1 MQQSPLASAITCPV
15 CKSDLM
21 VVTDPES
28 GEDICKKCGMI
39 VSEKVL
45 GIINKS
51 ELSYTPGAAGI
62 NYRYSSRNG
71 NRTSLARHDMGLS
84 TVIGKTNRDASGKI
98 IDAAMHTTM
107 QRLRTWD
114 SRAYVRTYSDR
125 SLIHAMNELD
135 MLKDKLALPDA
146 VVETAAYIYRKAHNK
161 RLTRGRTISGLVA
174 ASAYVACRE
183 MDTPRT
189 LKDIA
194 IASNINRKRIAK
206 GCRLLVSQLDIKVP
220 LVDQIKCIVKVAN
233 NANLSEKTKRRAIN
247 IMAKAAENEISAGK
261 NPMGLAATVLYISC
275 IKTGESI
282 SQKEISNVA
291 GITEVTLRNRVKELI
306 SKPELLE
313 VKI

>member
-1 MQQSPLASAITCPV
+1 MQRSPLPSAIICPV

-21 VVTDPES
+21 LVTDPES
-28 GEDICKKCGMI
+28 GEDICKECGMI
-39 VSEKVL
+39 VSDEVQD
-45 GIINKS
+45 IINKS
-51 ELSYTPGAAGI
+51 ELGYMSGAARI
-62 NYRYSSRNG
+62 NYKYSSRTWSS
-71 NRTSLARHDMGLS
+71 TSLARHDMGLS
-84 TVIGKTNRDASGKI
+84 TVIGKTNRDAAGKM

-107 QRLRTWD
+107 QRLRIWD
-114 SRAYVRTYSDR
+114 SRANVCAYSDR

-146 VVETAAYIYRKAHNK
+146 VVETAAYIYRKAHSK

-183 MDTPRT
+183 METPRT

-194 IASNINRKRIAK
+194 IASNIKRKRVAK
-206 GCRLLVSQLDIKVP
+206 ACRLLLSQLDIKVP

-233 NANLSEKTKRRAIN
+233 NASLSEKTKRRAIN

-261 NPMGLAATVLYISC
+261 HPMGLAATVLYISC
-275 IKTGESI
+275 IKTGEYI

-306 SKPELLE
+306 SKLELLE

>member
-1 MQQSPLASAITCPV
+1 ML
-15 CKSDLM
+15 
-21 VVTDPES
+21 VTDPES

-39 VSEKVL
+39 VSDKAQ
-45 GIINKS
+45 GIINGS
-51 ELSYTPGAAGI
+51 ELGYYTFGTARI
-62 NYRYSSRNG
+62 NYKYS
-71 NRTSLARHDMGLS
+71 NRTGSRISLARHDMGLS

-98 IDAAMHTTM
+98 IDAAMHTRM
-107 QRLRTWD
+107 QRLRTWN
-114 SRAYVRTYSDR
+114 SRANVRTYSDR

-161 RLTRGRTISGLVA
+161 RLARGRTISGLVA

-194 IASNINRKRIAK
+194 IASNVKRKRVAK
-206 GCRLLVSQLDIKVP
+206 ACRLLLSQLDIKVP

-233 NANLSEKTKRRAIN
+233 NANLSEKTKRRAID
-247 IMAKAAENEISAGK
+247 IMTKAAENEISAGK
-261 NPMGLAATVLYISC
+261 DPMGVAATVLYISC
-275 IKTGESI
+275 IKTGEYI

-291 GITEVTLRNRVKELI
+291 GITEVTLRSRVKELI
-306 SKPELLE
+306 SKLELLE